1 MKSLIKLAQIV
12 WSKILI
18 YFFLLL
24 IVGSI
29 NNISL
34 NNLKLK
40 KINYININGLGENDN
55 AILLQEIKNLNLDNI
70 FSINKNEIVNQINSN
85 TLVENYNI
93 FKRYPSSID
102 ININKTKFLARI
114 NNNGKIF
121 LVGSNGKLIENN
133 FSSNQL
139 PFIFGNPNIY
149 KFLEFKKTIDQSK
162 ISYDEI
168 KNLYF
173 FSSQRWDLEL
183 KNNIIIKLS
192 KNYTKESL
200 NLALEFLY
208 SDRFRDVT
216 IIDARIKNQI
226 ILND

>member
-1 MKSLIKLAQIV
+1 MHQRKGK
-12 WSKILI
+12 KILI
-18 YFFLLL
+18 YFFLLF

-70 FSINKNEIVNQINSN
+70 FSINKNEIVNQMNSN
-85 TLVENYNI
+85 SLVENYNI

>member
-1 MKSLIKLAQIV
+1 MHQRKGK
-12 WSKILI
+12 KILI

-70 FSINKNEIVNQINSN
+70 FSINKNEIVNQMNSN
-85 TLVENYNI
+85 SLVENYNI

>member
-1 MKSLIKLAQIV
+1 MHQRKGK
-12 WSKILI
+12 KILI
-18 YFFLLL
+18 YFFLLF

-40 KINYININGLGENDN
+40 KINYININGLGKNDN

-70 FSINKNEIVNQINSN
+70 FLINKNEIINQINANS
-85 TLVENYNI
+85 LVENYNI

-102 ININKTKFLARI
+102 VNIKKTKFLARI

-121 LVGSNGKLIENN
+121 LVGSNGKLTENN

-149 KFLEFKKTIDQSK
+149 EFLDFKKTIDQSK
-162 ISYDEI
+162 ISYEEI

-183 KNNIIIKLS
+183 KNNVIIKLS

-208 SDRFRDVT
+208 SDEFRDVT

>member
-1 MKSLIKLAQIV
+1 MHQRKGK
-12 WSKILI
+12 KILI
-18 YFFLLL
+18 YFFLLF

-55 AILLQEIKNLNLDNI
+55 AILLQEIKNLNLGNI
-70 FSINKNEIVNQINSN
+70 FSINKNEIINQINSN
-85 TLVENYNI
+85 SLVENYNI

-102 ININKTKFLARI
+102 VNIKKTKFLARI

-121 LVGSNGKLIENN
+121 LIGSNGKLTENN

-149 KFLEFKKTIDQSK
+149 EFLDFKKTIDQSK
-162 ISYDEI
+162 ISYEEI

-183 KNNIIIKLS
+183 KNNVIIKLS

-208 SDRFRDVT
+208 SDEFRDVT

>member
-1 MKSLIKLAQIV
+1 MHQRKGK
-12 WSKILI
+12 KILI
-18 YFFLLL
+18 YFFLLF

-55 AILLQEIKNLNLDNI
+55 IILLQGIKNLNLDNI
-70 FSINKNEIVNQINSN
+70 FLINKNEIINQINANS
-85 TLVENYNI
+85 LVENYNI

-102 ININKTKFLARI
+102 VNIKKTKFLARI

-121 LVGSNGKLIENN
+121 LIGSNGKLTENN

-149 KFLEFKKTIDQSK
+149 KFLDFKKTIDRSK
-162 ISYDEI
+162 ISYEEI

-183 KNNIIIKLS
+183 KNNVIIKLS

-208 SDRFRDVT
+208 SDEFRDVT

>member
-1 MKSLIKLAQIV
+1 MHQRKGK
-12 WSKILI
+12 KILI
-18 YFFLLL
+18 YFLLL
-24 IVGSI
+24 FIVGSI

-40 KINYININGLGENDN
+40 KINYININGLGKNDN

-70 FSINKNEIVNQINSN
+70 FLINKNEIINQINANS
-85 TLVENYNI
+85 LVENYNI

-102 ININKTKFLARI
+102 VNIKKTKFLARI

-121 LVGSNGKLIENN
+121 LIGSNGKLTENN

-149 KFLEFKKTIDQSK
+149 EFLDFKKTIDQSK
-162 ISYDEI
+162 ISYEEI

-183 KNNIIIKLS
+183 KNNVIIKLS

-208 SDRFRDVT
+208 SDEFRDVT

>member
-1 MKSLIKLAQIV
+1 MHQRKGK
-12 WSKILI
+12 KILI
-18 YFFLLL
+18 YFFLLF

-40 KINYININGLGENDN
+40 KINYININGLGKNDN

-70 FSINKNEIVNQINSN
+70 FLINKNEIINQINLNS
-85 TLVENYNI
+85 LVENYNI

-102 ININKTKFLARI
+102 VNIKKTKFLARI

-121 LVGSNGKLIENN
+121 LVGSNGKLTENN

-149 KFLEFKKTIDQSK
+149 KFLDFKKTIDRSK
-162 ISYDEI
+162 ISYEEI

-208 SDRFRDVT
+208 SDEFRDVT

>member
-1 MKSLIKLAQIV
+1 MHQRKGK
-12 WSKILI
+12 KILI
-18 YFFLLL
+18 YFFLLF

-40 KINYININGLGENDN
+40 KINYININGLGKNDN

-70 FSINKNEIVNQINSN
+70 FSINKNEIINQINSN
-85 TLVENYNI
+85 SLVENYNI

-102 ININKTKFLARI
+102 VNIKKTKFLARI

-121 LVGSNGKLIENN
+121 LVGSNGKLTENN

-149 KFLEFKKTIDQSK
+149 KFLDFKKTIDRSK
-162 ISYDEI
+162 ISYEEI

-208 SDRFRDVT
+208 SDEFRDVT

>member
-1 MKSLIKLAQIV
+1 MHQRKGK
-12 WSKILI
+12 KILI
-18 YFFLLL
+18 YFFLLF

-200 NLALEFLY
+200 NLAL
-208 SDRFRDVT
+208 DRKSVV
-216 IIDARIKNQI
+216 
-226 ILND
+226 

>member
-1 MKSLIKLAQIV
+1 MHQRKGK
-12 WSKILI
+12 KILI
-18 YFFLLL
+18 YFFLLF

-70 FSINKNEIVNQINSN
+70 FSINKNEIINQINSN
-85 TLVENYNI
+85 SLVENYNI

-102 ININKTKFLARI
+102 VNIEKTKFLARI

-121 LVGSNGKLIENN
+121 LVGSNGKLTENN

-149 KFLEFKKTIDQSK
+149 EFLDFKKTIDQSK
-162 ISYDEI
+162 ISYEEI

-183 KNNIIIKLS
+183 KNNVIIKLS

-208 SDRFRDVT
+208 SDEFRDVT

>member
-1 MKSLIKLAQIV
+1 MHQRKGK
-12 WSKILI
+12 KILI
-18 YFFLLL
+18 YFFLLF

-70 FSINKNEIVNQINSN
+70 FSINKNEIINQINSN
-85 TLVENYNI
+85 SLVENYNI

-102 ININKTKFLARI
+102 VNIKKTKFLARI

-121 LVGSNGKLIENN
+121 LIGSNGKLTENN

-149 KFLEFKKTIDQSK
+149 EFLDFKKTIDQSK
-162 ISYDEI
+162 ISYEEI

-183 KNNIIIKLS
+183 KNNVIIKLS

-208 SDRFRDVT
+208 SDEFRDVT

>member
-1 MKSLIKLAQIV
+1 MHQRKGK
-12 WSKILI
+12 KILI
-18 YFFLLL
+18 YFFLLF

-70 FSINKNEIVNQINSN
+70 FSINKNEIINQINSN
-85 TLVENYNI
+85 SLVENYNI

-102 ININKTKFLARI
+102 VNIKKTKFLARI
-114 NNNGKIF
+114 NNNGEIF
-121 LVGSNGKLIENN
+121 LVGSNGKLSENN
-133 FSSNQL
+133 FLSNQL
-139 PFIFGNPNIY
+139 PFIFGDPNIY
-149 KFLEFKKTIDQSK
+149 EFLDFKKTIDQSK
-162 ISYDEI
+162 ISYEEI

-183 KNNIIIKLS
+183 KNNVIIKLS

-208 SDRFRDVT
+208 SDEFRDVT

>member
-1 MKSLIKLAQIV
+1 MHQRKGK
-12 WSKILI
+12 KILI
-18 YFFLLL
+18 YFFLLF

-70 FSINKNEIVNQINSN
+70 FSINKNEIINQINSN
-85 TLVENYNI
+85 SLVENYNI

-102 ININKTKFLARI
+102 VNIEKTKFLARI

-121 LVGSNGKLIENN
+121 LVGSNGKLTENN
-133 FSSNQL
+133 FSNNQL

-149 KFLEFKKTIDQSK
+149 RFLDFKKTIDQSK
-162 ISYDEI
+162 ISYEEI

-183 KNNIIIKLS
+183 KNNVIIKLS

-208 SDRFRDVT
+208 SDEFRDVT

>member
-1 MKSLIKLAQIV
+1 MHQRKGK
-12 WSKILI
+12 KILI
-18 YFFLLL
+18 YFFLLF

-70 FSINKNEIVNQINSN
+70 FSINKNEIINQINSN
-85 TLVENYNI
+85 SLVENYNI

-102 ININKTKFLARI
+102 VNIKKTKFLARI

-121 LVGSNGKLIENN
+121 LVGSNGKLTENN

-149 KFLEFKKTIDQSK
+149 KFLDFKKTIDRSK
-162 ISYDEI
+162 ISYEEI

-183 KNNIIIKLS
+183 KNNVIIKLS

-208 SDRFRDVT
+208 SDEFRDVT

>member
-1 MKSLIKLAQIV
+1 MHQRKGK
-12 WSKILI
+12 KILI
-18 YFFLLL
+18 YFFLLF

-40 KINYININGLGENDN
+40 KINHININGLEENDN

-70 FSINKNEIVNQINSN
+70 FSINKNEIINQINLNS
-85 TLVENYNI
+85 LVENYNI

-102 ININKTKFLARI
+102 VNIKKTKFLARI

-121 LVGSNGKLIENN
+121 LVGSNGKLTENN

-149 KFLEFKKTIDQSK
+149 KFLDFKKTIDRSK
-162 ISYDEI
+162 ISYEEI

-208 SDRFRDVT
+208 SDEFRDVT

>member
-1 MKSLIKLAQIV
+1 MHQRKGK
-12 WSKILI
+12 KILI

-102 ININKTKFLARI
+102 VNIEKTKFLARI
-114 NNNGKIF
+114 NNNGNIF

-149 KFLEFKKTIDQSK
+149 KFLEFKKIIDQSK

-173 FSSQRWDLEL
+173 FSSERWDLVL
-183 KNNIIIKLS
+183 KNNVIIKLS

-208 SDRFRDVT
+208 SDEFRDVT

>member
-1 MKSLIKLAQIV
+1 MHQRKGK
-12 WSKILI
+12 KILI
-18 YFFLLL
+18 YFFLLF

-40 KINYININGLGENDN
+40 KINYININGLGKNDN

-70 FSINKNEIVNQINSN
+70 FSINKNEIINQINANS
-85 TLVENYNI
+85 LVENYNI

-102 ININKTKFLARI
+102 VNIKKTKFLARI

-121 LVGSNGKLIENN
+121 LVGSNGKLTENN

-149 KFLEFKKTIDQSK
+149 KFLDFKKTIDRSK
-162 ISYDEI
+162 ISYEEI

-208 SDRFRDVT
+208 SDEFRDVT

>member
-1 MKSLIKLAQIV
+1 MHQRKGK
-12 WSKILI
+12 KILI
-18 YFFLLL
+18 YFLLL
-24 IVGSI
+24 FIVGSI

-55 AILLQEIKNLNLDNI
+55 AILLQEIKNLNLGNI
-70 FSINKNEIVNQINSN
+70 FSINKNEIINQINSN
-85 TLVENYNI
+85 SLVENYNI

-102 ININKTKFLARI
+102 VNIEKTKFLARI

-121 LVGSNGKLIENN
+121 LVGSNGKLTENN
-133 FSSNQL
+133 FSNNQL

-149 KFLEFKKTIDQSK
+149 RFLDFKKTIDQSK
-162 ISYDEI
+162 ISYEEI

-192 KNYTKESL
+192 ENYTKESL
-200 NLALEFLY
+200 KLAMEFLY
-208 SDRFRDVT
+208 SDEFRDVT
-216 IIDARIKNQI
+216 IIDARIKDQI

>member
-1 MKSLIKLAQIV
+1 MHQRKGK
-12 WSKILI
+12 KILI
-18 YFFLLL
+18 YFFLLF

-70 FSINKNEIVNQINSN
+70 FSINKNEIVNQMNANS
-85 TLVENYNI
+85 LVENYNI

-192 KNYTKESL
+192 KNYTKKSL

-208 SDRFRDVT
+208 SDGFRDVT